1 MIPYSW
7 FRWGIISSFLI
18 SCFASLTMGINQIP
32 NELLVEIDPAR
43 STKLL
48 PLLNATFGNK
58 IQIKPVILRSMGVS
72 LLHIKSKNESEL
84 TSIIQALTQ
93 SQDLGIHQFQR
104 NYSYSL
110 FRPAVL
116 DTIELIHPTESSSIF
131 YVPNDPYLTDAS
143 GQMNLVNNQGSIVTL
158 YGHNRIVNAVNAWDY
173 TLGSPSVSI
182 AVIDTG
188 AQLSH
193 VELLNRAWIN
203 QNEIPNDAIDND
215 LNGFINDYN
224 GWNSATNSHD
234 LNDDNGH
241 GSHVSGIALGNIN
254 NGFGSAGVCPSCR
267 LMVIKANQPNEGAFS
282 TLSLITGIDYAVLN
296 GAKVINMSLGGVTLG
311 ELNANDSLYEL
322 AVRAADANGV
332 VVVAAAGNESL
343 NIDGNLRVIP
353 ATFPNVVAVS
363 STKGSVFDSSYS
375 NFGNSIDV
383 AAPGT
388 NIISV
393 SPSINSNTNFVLMR
407 GTSMAAPVVA
417 GAFGLLYSK
426 APYMT
431 TSNATALIRKTSTDK
446 GTPGFDPYYGYGLL
460 NIGATIQT
468 LHQDATPPNVTFLS
482 NLTINKGSVSHV
494 SYKIIDAVTPLCLVR
509 MTANYYENGVLTQQI
524 ALPITGVQPTLTVSL
539 HPSANTTLV
548 SIVGSAMDVMGNTNA
563 FTTFLSTGDLVG
575 PTIQWDATSTA
586 SMLSGMI
593 QFNITDLSGV
603 NWNSLHTIWTLHH
616 GAIIRDMAVS
626 PATFSQSGP
635 TLSVTLSGYGVS
647 IEPSLFHAIS
657 TFSISIRDQVN
668 NLSTLV
674 FELGSPS
681 PPTITWVSVPKEL
694 SDTTVLTAHISDSN
708 GIDPT
713 RLSATIQTRQ
723 NTRRLTLQQNPS
735 LLAYSPPFLTLTLSD
750 LLMESMAD
758 ISMSASDWLDH
769 RSTASITLKNN
780 GGLTMPISGG
790 YHTLIFPNPF
800 NPSIGPSPRLAYALR
815 RASNRGT
822 LTLVNTNR
830 AVISKLNLIGKELM
844 PGYQEVLL
852 SPLGVENLGNGIYML
867 ILELWSDGEYRV
879 HRQRFAVL
887 DIGG

>member
-1 MIPYSW
+1 MIPSSW
-7 FRWGIISSFLI
+7 IRWGIISSFFI
-18 SCFASLTMGINQIP
+18 SCFGNLALGMNQIP
-32 NELLVEIDPAR
+32 NELLIEIDPAR
-43 STKLL
+43 SAKLL

-58 IQIKPVILRSMGVS
+58 IQIKPVVLKSMGVS

-93 SQDLGIHQFQR
+93 SQDLGIYQFQR
-104 NYSYSL
+104 NYTYSL
-110 FRPAVL
+110 FRPAVVHP
-116 DTIELIHPTESSSIF
+116 IEPIHSTESSSIF

-143 GQMNLVNNQGSIVTL
+143 GQMNLLTNNGSPITL
-158 YGHNRIVNAVNAWDY
+158 YGHNRFVNAVTAWDY
-173 TLGSPSVSI
+173 ALGSPSVSI

-188 AQLSH
+188 AQLNH

-203 QNEIPNDAIDND
+203 QNEIPNDGIDND
-215 LNGFINDYN
+215 LNGFIDDYH

-234 LNDDNGH
+234 LNDDDGH

-254 NGFGSAGVCPSCR
+254 NGYGSSGICPNCR
-267 LMVIKANQPNEGAFS
+267 LMVIKANTPNKGDFT
-282 TLSLITGIDYAVLN
+282 TLSLITGINYAVLN
-296 GAKVINMSLGGVTLG
+296 GAKVINMSLGGLVSG
-311 ELNANDSLYEL
+311 ALNATDILYES

-332 VVVAAAGNESL
+332 IVVAAAGNYAI

-363 STKGSVFDSSYS
+363 STKGNVFDSSYS
-375 NFGNSIDV
+375 NFGNSIDI

-393 SPSINSNTNFVLMR
+393 LPSINSTTTFTLMS
-407 GTSMAAPVVA
+407 GTSMASPVVA

-431 TSNATALIRKTSTDK
+431 TSNAMALIRNTSTDK
-446 GTPGFDPYYGYGLL
+446 GAIGFDPYYGHGLL

-468 LHQDATPPNVTFLS
+468 LHQDVTPPSVTFLS
-482 NLTINKGSVSHV
+482 NQTINKGSISHV
-494 SYKIIDAVTPLCLVR
+494 SYKIIDAVTPICLVR
-509 MTANYYENGVLTQQI
+509 MTANYYENGALTQQI
-524 ALPITGVQPTLTVSL
+524 TLPITGVQPTLTVSL

-548 SIVGSAMDVMGNTNA
+548 SIVGSAMDVMGNTNS
-563 FTTFLSTGDLVG
+563 FTTHLNTGDLAG
-575 PTIQWDATSTA
+575 PTIQWDSTSTA

-593 QFNITDLSGV
+593 QFNIADLSGV
-603 NWNSLHTIWTLHH
+603 NWNSLHTIWTLNHVP
-616 GAIIRDMAVS
+616 IIRDMAVS

-635 TLSVTLSGYGVS
+635 TLSVHLSGYGVS

-668 NLSTLV
+668 NLSNLV
-674 FELGSPS
+674 LELGSPT
-681 PPTITWVSVPKEL
+681 PPSITWVSVPKEL
-694 SDTTVLTAHISDSN
+694 SDTTVLTAQLSDSN

-713 RLSATIQTRQ
+713 RISATIQTRQ
-723 NTRRLTLQQNPS
+723 NTRRLTLQQNPN
-735 LLAYSPPFLTLTLSD
+735 LLAYSPPLLTLTLSD

-758 ISMSASDWLDH
+758 ISITAADWLDH
-769 RSTASITLKNN
+769 RTTASITLKNN

-790 YHTLIFPNPF
+790 YYALIFPNPF
-800 NPSIGPSPRLAYALR
+800 NPSIDPSPRLAYALR
-815 RASNRGT
+815 RVSNRGT
-822 LTLVNTNR
+822 LTLVDTNR
-830 AVISKLNLIGKELM
+830 TVISKHNLIGKELM
-844 PGYQEVLL
+844 PGYQEVSLA
-852 SPLGVENLGNGIYML
+852 PLGVQNLGNGIYML

-879 HRQRFAVL
+879 HRQRLAVL